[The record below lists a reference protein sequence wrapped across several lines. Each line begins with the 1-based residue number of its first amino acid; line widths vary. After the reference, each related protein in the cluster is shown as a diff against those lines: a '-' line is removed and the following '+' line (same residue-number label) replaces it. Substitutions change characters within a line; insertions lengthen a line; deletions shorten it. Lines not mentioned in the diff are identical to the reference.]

1 LQISEYHVLYARAIG
16 SLMYAMVYT
25 KPDIAHAV
33 GVLSR
38 HMSKLEK
45 EHWTT
50 IKRVFKYLQGTS
62 VMQYAIKEDLDLIER
77 LIYRALLMQNGLEI

>member
-1 LQISEYHVLYARAIG
+1 
-16 SLMYAMVYT
+16 MYAMVYT
-25 KPDIAHAV
+25 KPNIAHAV

-62 VMQYAIKEDLDLIER
+62 IMQYAIKEDLDLIER
-77 LIYRALLMQNGLEI
+77 LIYRALLMQNGMEI

>member
-1 LQISEYHVLYARAIG
+1 
-16 SLMYAMVYT
+16 MYAMVYT
-25 KPDIAHAV
+25 KPDIAHAM

-62 VMQYAIKEDLDLIER
+62 VMQYAIKEDLELIDR
-77 LIYRALLMQNGLEI
+77 LIYNALLMQNGLEI

>member
-1 LQISEYHVLYARAIG
+1 LQISEYRVLYARAIG

-33 GVLSR
+33 EVLSR

-45 EHWTT
+45 EHWKT

-62 VMQYAIKEDLDLIER
+62 VMQYAIKEDLELIDR
-77 LIYRALLMQNGLEI
+77 LIYSALLMQNGLEI

>member
-1 LQISEYHVLYARAIG
+1 LQINEYHVLYARAIG

-25 KPDIAHAV
+25 KPYIAHAV

-50 IKRVFKYLQGTS
+50 IKRVFKYLQGTF
-62 VMQYAIKEDLDLIER
+62 VMQYAIKEDLDLIKR